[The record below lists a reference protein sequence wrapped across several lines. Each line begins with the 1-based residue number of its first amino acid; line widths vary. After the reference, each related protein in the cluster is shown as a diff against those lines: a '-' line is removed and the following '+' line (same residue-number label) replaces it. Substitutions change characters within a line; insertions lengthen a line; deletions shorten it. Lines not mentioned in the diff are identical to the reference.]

1 MYRARQCY
9 FAIAS
14 LAGLLCSMR
23 LLLGGKAG
31 RFVGMLSGLYACGSL
46 AFGALG
52 ATGGLTIDAVS
63 AGAAV

>member
-1 MYRARQCY
+1 
-9 FAIAS
+9 
-14 LAGLLCSMR
+14 MR

-31 RFVGMLSGLYACGSL
+31 RFVGMLSGLYACGPL

-63 AGAAV
+63 AGAAL